1 MRKCRFERCL
11 RTLKIIQQPPQDTQF
26 GCDFTQCCVIHKQS
40 SIGRVS
46 QLIEIVA
53 DARQVIDRLSVPY
66 GSRRNDFAIQGC
78 ANQPI
83 GNAEME
89 VTRFCSDDFLVVGG
103 YSEA

>member
-11 RTLKIIQQPPQDTQF
+11 RTLKIIQQPPQGTQF

-53 DARQVIDRLSVPY
+53 DARQVIDRLSVPDWD
-66 GSRRNDFAIQGC
+66 RRNDFAIQRGPD
-78 ANQPI
+78 QPI

-89 VTRFCSDDFLVVGG
+89 TTGFGGDDSLVVRS